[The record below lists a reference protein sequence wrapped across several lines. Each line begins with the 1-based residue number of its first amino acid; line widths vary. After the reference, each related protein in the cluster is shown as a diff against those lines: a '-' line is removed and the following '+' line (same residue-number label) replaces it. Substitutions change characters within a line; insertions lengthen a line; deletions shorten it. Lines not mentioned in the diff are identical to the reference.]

1 MKSFVLVAALSGL
14 AVAQFGGLPT
24 CATTCATK
32 LLGATGCN
40 NDAKC
45 ICSSG
50 TFIQDVS
57 CCIGAPDGCGPDDQ
71 KKAID
76 FAGQL
81 CAANGVTVPNVVS
94 CPSLGIGPSNT
105 TAPPAAT
112 SSPAANPGAA
122 KGAASVHAAAPVGLL
137 GSLVAAVVLL

>member
-1 MKSFVLVAALSGL
+1 MKSFVLVAALGGL
-14 AVAQFGGLPT
+14 AVAQFSGLPT

-32 LLGATGCN
+32 LLGGTGCN

-57 CCIGAPDGCGPDDQ
+57 CCLAAPGGCGPEDQ
-71 KKAID
+71 KKAIE

-81 CAANGVTVPNVVS
+81 CTANGVTVPNAVS
-94 CPSLGIGPSNT
+94 CPSLGINPNNSS
-105 TAPPAAT
+105 APPAAT
-112 SSPAANPGAA
+112 SAPAQPAGA
-122 KGAASVHAAAPVGLL
+122 KGAASMHAAAPVGLL